1 MRHIDITATKCIIF
15 DFDGTLA
22 NCTRL
27 HQDAFRMAVETLLPG
42 ITYDEMAIE
51 ALPTTEKMKRLRDD
65 NRIEFDFA
73 EFNRLKQQAT
83 MEGIG
88 DYIHYRE
95 DLFDEL
101 SRLYNWRIPL
111 CVASNATQTFIH
123 SSLRRMG
130 VWDLF
135 SKINTATEM
144 PAKPD
149 PYTFVDCMNHFDANA
164 RNTVIFEDSELGI
177 ASARKVCKQVM
188 AVAGV
193 DSTIEH
199 IRMIR

>member
-1 MRHIDITATKCIIF
+1 MRHIDITAVRCIIF

-27 HQDAFRMAVETLLPG
+27 HQDAFRSAVETLLPG
-42 ITYDEMAIE
+42 IAYDEMAIE
-51 ALPTTEKMKRLRDD
+51 ALPTTEKMRRLRDD
-65 NRIEFDFA
+65 NQIEFDFDR
-73 EFNRLKQQAT
+73 FNRLKQQAT
-83 MEGIG
+83 MEGIA

-95 DLFDEL
+95 DLFTEL
-101 SRLYNWRIPL
+101 SRLRSWDVPL
-111 CVASNATQTFIH
+111 CVASNASQKFIH
-123 SSLRRMG
+123 TSLRLMG
-130 VWDLF
+130 VWELF
-135 SKINTATEM
+135 AKINTATEM

-177 ASARKVCKQVM
+177 ASARRVCKQVM
-188 AVAGV
+188 AVTGV

-199 IRMIR
+199 VRMIR